1 MLAGDAGGP
10 MTDDGKGRAIFISY
24 RRDDS
29 EGEAGRLYD
38 DLVRAY
44 GDDSVFMDVSAIA
57 PGLDFRTAIDDNVAT
72 CGVLLAVIGPTWA
85 TVMDSSGAR
94 RLDNA
99 NDFVRLEI
107 ASALHRKIPVIPV
120 LVHDAHMPA
129 LDALPDD
136 LKDLRYRNSVEL
148 THARWNSDVALLTA
162 ALKVYV
168 SQKTAHSTETVHA
181 TVPVQLPA
189 PDGDHSPAAAK
200 SKKPLLAGIGV
211 AAVVVVGIIA
221 AVVMHSGPAQGGE
234 TTGIT
239 VAAAPESTE
248 EVTPAALV
256 GKWRSA
262 DASRGDADAL
272 TRISVEDAD
281 GRIMVHAW
289 GNCPDDQECDW
300 GTRKAT
306 ITDEEAETESWDL
319 RFTPKEEKEQRS
331 VVLSLHPEGNGLRVS
346 VRNSWLK
353 HDNARDSEVQ
363 LLFTKAP

>member
-1 MLAGDAGGP
+1 
-10 MTDDGKGRAIFISY
+10 MTDDCKGRAIFISY

-57 PGLDFRTAIDDNVAT
+57 PGLDFRKAIDDNVAT

-85 TVMDSSGAR
+85 TVTDAQGAR

-107 ASALHRKIPVIPV
+107 ASALERKIPVIPV
-120 LVHDAHMPA
+120 LVHDAKMPA

-162 ALKVYV
+162 ALKSYV
-168 SQKTAHSTETVHA
+168 SEKTANSTETVHA

-189 PDGDHSPAAAK
+189 PQGDHSPGGGAK
-200 SKKPLLAGIGV
+200 SKMPKLVGVAV
-211 AAVVVVGIIA
+211 AAVVVVGIIV
-221 AVVMHSGPAQGGE
+221 AVVMHSGPEPSEE
-234 TTGIT
+234 TTGTT
-239 VAAAPESTE
+239 VAAAPKSTPAL
-248 EVTPAALV
+248 TSAALV
-256 GKWRSA
+256 GEWRST

-272 TRISVEDAD
+272 TRISVEEAD
-281 GRIMVHAW
+281 GQIMVHAW

-300 GTRKAT
+300 GSRKAT
-306 ITDEEAETESWDL
+306 ITEDEEAETESWDL
-319 RFTPKEEKEQRS
+319 RFTPKEEKEHRS
-331 VVLSLHPEGNGLRVS
+331 AVLTLHPAAEGLQVS
-346 VRNSWLK
+346 VRNSWQK
-353 HDNARDSEVQ
+353 HDSSRDSSVQ
-363 LLFTKAP
+363 LVFRKAS